1 MSFTVSYLLL
11 PFYKLIPL
19 NFRLGDIEESE
30 KQLNILQKFTEK
42 HEMNDFVG
50 QSLMMLGKI
59 ALNHGRS
66 VDAANKL
73 VAAIEIFSKFK
84 MSDQL
89 CQARSLAAIAMA
101 KEVMPSFVD
110 TVLKVDK
117 GEIGDN
123 FYLAKLL
130 KWKDQ
135 REPFWIQDDDDQSIT
150 SSIDDLPTYSKLQ
163 MTNFYIESLEKQK
176 SSDIYLKAMFD
187 QIEDIKKHSSFNR
200 DFKFDMN

>member
-1 MSFTVSYLLL
+1 
-11 PFYKLIPL
+11 
-19 NFRLGDIEESE
+19 
-30 KQLNILQKFTEK
+30 
-42 HEMNDFVG
+42 MNDFVG
-50 QSLMMLGKI
+50 KSLMMLGKI

-73 VAAIEIFSKFK
+73 VAAIEIFSKFN
-84 MSDQL
+84 MTDQL

-101 KEVMPSFVD
+101 KEVMPSFID

-123 FYLAKLL
+123 SYLAKLL
-130 KWKDQ
+130 KWKDR
-135 REPFWIQDDDDQSIT
+135 REPFWIEDDDQ
-150 SSIDDLPTYSKLQ
+150 SIDDLPTYSKLQ
-163 MTNFYIESLEKQK
+163 MKSFYIESLERQK

-187 QIEDIKKHSSFNR
+187 QIEDIKKRSSFNR

>member
-1 MSFTVSYLLL
+1 MN
-11 PFYKLIPL
+11 LIH
-19 NFRLGDIEESE
+19 FRLGNIEESE
-30 KQLNILQKFTEK
+30 NQLKILQKFTEK

-73 VAAIEIFSKFK
+73 VAAIEIFSKFN
-84 MSDQL
+84 MPDQL
-89 CQARSLAAIAMA
+89 CQARCLAAIAMA
-101 KEVMPSFVD
+101 KEVMPSFIE

-130 KWKDQ
+130 KWNDR
-135 REPFWIQDDDDQSIT
+135 REPFWIEDDEDHQSIT
-150 SSIDDLPTYSKLQ
+150 SSIDDLPTYSKVLK
-163 MTNFYIESLEKQK
+163 FEFK
-176 SSDIYLKAMFD
+176 SKNILNIF
-187 QIEDIKKHSSFNR
+187 IFFFSF
-200 DFKFDMN
+200 K